1 MGRLRP
7 ATFVNIPCSGYLRA
21 LICLAVGTFKAP
33 AGSTPPDLI
42 LGAGHRT
49 HISVLAAR
57 RAYGGKA
64 VVLMNPTL
72 SVGLFDCAVIPE
84 HDSPKK
90 SSKIISTLGVLNTVQ
105 KSTESSKDRGL
116 ILIGGPSKHHGWN
129 DKQFFDQLNGVLK
142 RYPAVEWQV
151 TTSRRTP
158 VETIKCLK
166 QIADHKVDV
175 VTFEETE
182 KNWVRDRLKEC
193 RLVWV
198 SEDSVTMVFEALTS
212 GAQVGLLNVP
222 RSKSITSLFGDR

>member
-1 MGRLRP
+1 
-7 ATFVNIPCSGYLRA
+7 
-21 LICLAVGTFKAP
+21 
-33 AGSTPPDLI
+33 
-42 LGAGHRT
+42 
-49 HISVLAAR
+49 
-57 RAYGGKA
+57 
-64 VVLMNPTL
+64 MNPTL

-129 DKQFFDQLNGVLK
+129 DKRFFDQLNGVLK

-175 VTFEETE
+175 VPFEETE
-182 KNWVRDRLKEC
+182 KI
-193 RLVWV
+193 
-198 SEDSVTMVFEALTS
+198 
-212 GAQVGLLNVP
+212 G
-222 RSKSITSLFGDR
+222 